1 MVLDASKPVTYKKLL
16 EKELHGFGI
25 RLNQKKPNVYFKRH
39 DKGGI
44 QLHVQLPHA
53 PTWITQDIL
62 KTILTVNQDKKNLLF
77 QFQCSSL
84 SSFPTRHAS
93 S

>member
-1 MVLDASKPVTYKKLL
+1 MIGTARTCTLILMVLDASKPVTYKKLL

-25 RLNQKKPNVYFKRH
+25 RLNQKKPNIYFKRH

-53 PTWITQDIL
+53 PTHITQVPSTQNT
-62 KTILTVNQDKKNLLF
+62 K
-77 QFQCSSL
+77 
-84 SSFPTRHAS
+84 P
-93 S
+93 